1 MRFFTSF
8 LAMFMGDRPKR
19 RNFLL
24 LVRFL
29 LVFALLIALYS
40 VLFHTLMLYEG
51 QEFTWFTGVYW
62 TLTVMSTLGFG
73 DITFHTD
80 LGRVF
85 STVVLLSGTL
95 FMLIL
100 LPFTFLQ
107 FFWTPWIA
115 AQNAARIPR
124 QLQDDMTNHVIIT
137 RQDFLTR
144 ALIDRLKQFQYPYV
158 LVATDPDEA
167 VRLHDEGMSVIA
179 GDLDDPETYER
190 ARVDNASLVVST
202 NSDQVSTNVAATVRS
217 IAEDVDIVAIADTPA
232 SVDILELAG
241 CTQVLQLADMLGE
254 SLARRISAGDAMA
267 HVLGEFDELLIAEA
281 TVKHTPLAGKTLAE
295 AALRTNTGVSVV
307 GVWERGSYQAARPE
321 TMIADRTVLVLAGTQ
336 EQLHKYDSLLV
347 GFNQSVDPVII
358 IGAGRVGLATARS
371 LERRGVDY
379 RIVEQD
385 ESRDTGDGNFVAGS
399 AAALEVLQEAGIDTA
414 PAVVITTRD
423 DDTNIYLAIY
433 CRKLQP
439 DIQVIARA
447 NDERNISTLHRAG
460 TDFVMSY
467 ASMGASAIANMLHH
481 TSTLMVAEGL
491 ELFRLQVP
499 DALAGQSIAESSLRA
514 QTGCTVVASCVGDG
528 ITVNP
533 DPTAPLTRD
542 TEIILIGT
550 AEGERKFLEL
560 YS

>member
-1 MRFFTSF
+1 
-8 LAMFMGDRPKR
+8 
-19 RNFLL
+19 
-24 LVRFL
+24 
-29 LVFALLIALYS
+29 
-40 VLFHTLMLYEG
+40 
-51 QEFTWFTGVYW
+51 
-62 TLTVMSTLGFG
+62 
-73 DITFHTD
+73 
-80 LGRVF
+80 
-85 STVVLLSGTL
+85 
-95 FMLIL
+95 
-100 LPFTFLQ
+100 
-107 FFWTPWIA
+107 
-115 AQNAARIPR
+115 
-124 QLQDDMTNHVIIT
+124 
-137 RQDFLTR
+137 
-144 ALIDRLKQFQYPYV
+144 
-158 LVATDPDEA
+158 
-167 VRLHDEGMSVIA
+167 
-179 GDLDDPETYER
+179 
-190 ARVDNASLVVST
+190 
-202 NSDQVSTNVAATVRS
+202 
-217 IAEDVDIVAIADTPA
+217 
-232 SVDILELAG
+232 
-241 CTQVLQLADMLGE
+241 
-254 SLARRISAGDAMA
+254 MA
-267 HVLGEFDELLIAEA
+267 HVLGEFDDLMIAEA
-281 TVKHTPLAGKTLAE
+281 TVKHTPLAGKSLAE

-307 GVWERGSYQAARPE
+307 GVWERGRYQPARPE
-321 TMIADRTVLVLAGTQ
+321 TMIVDRTVLVLAGTQ
-336 EQLHKYDSLLV
+336 EQLYKYDSLLV

-385 ESRDTGDGNFVAGS
+385 ESRATGDGKFIAGS
-399 AAALEVLQEAGIDTA
+399 AAELEVLQRAGIDTA

-433 CRKLQP
+433 YRKLRP

-533 DPTAPLTRD
+533 DPTIPLTKD
-542 TEIILIGT
+542 AEIILIGT

-560 YS
+560 YT

>member
-1 MRFFTSF
+1 
-8 LAMFMGDRPKR
+8 
-19 RNFLL
+19 
-24 LVRFL
+24 
-29 LVFALLIALYS
+29 
-40 VLFHTLMLYEG
+40 
-51 QEFTWFTGVYW
+51 
-62 TLTVMSTLGFG
+62 
-73 DITFHTD
+73 
-80 LGRVF
+80 
-85 STVVLLSGTL
+85 
-95 FMLIL
+95 
-100 LPFTFLQ
+100 
-107 FFWTPWIA
+107 
-115 AQNAARIPR
+115 
-124 QLQDDMTNHVIIT
+124 
-137 RQDFLTR
+137 
-144 ALIDRLKQFQYPYV
+144 
-158 LVATDPDEA
+158 
-167 VRLHDEGMSVIA
+167 MSVIA

-385 ESRDTGDGNFVAGS
+385 ESRDTGDGKFVAGS

>member
-385 ESRDTGDGNFVAGS
+385 ESRDTGDGKFVAGS

>member
-1 MRFFTSF
+1 MRFFASLHAMF
-8 LAMFMGDRPKR
+8 LADRPKR

-29 LVFALLIALYS
+29 AVFSLLVGLYS
-40 VLFHTLMLYEG
+40 IIFHTLMLYEG
-51 QEFTWFTGVYW
+51 QKFSWFTGVYW

-80 LGRVF
+80 LGRLF

-107 FFWTPWIA
+107 LFWTPWIE

-124 QLQDDMTNHVIIT
+124 QLQDGMTNHVIIT
-137 RQDFLTR
+137 RHDSLTR
-144 ALIDRLKQFQYPYV
+144 ALIDRLKQFHYSYV
-158 LVATDPDEA
+158 LVMTDPDEA
-167 VRLHDEGMSVIA
+167 VRLQDEGISVIA
-179 GDLDDPETYER
+179 GDLDDPETYGR
-190 ARVDNASLVVST
+190 ARAEEASLVVST

-217 IAEDVDIVAIADTPA
+217 VAEDVDIVAIADTPA
-232 SVDILELAG
+232 SLDILELAG
-241 CTQVLQLADMLGE
+241 CTQVLQLAEMLGE

-281 TVKHTPLAGKTLAE
+281 TVKDTPLVGKTLAE
-295 AALRTNTGVSVV
+295 AALRAKTGVSVV
-307 GVWERGSYQAARPE
+307 GVWERGRYEAARPE
-321 TMIADRTVLVLAGTQ
+321 TTLLDRTVLVLAGTQ
-336 EQLHKYDSLLV
+336 EQLRKYDSLLV

-385 ESRDTGDGNFVAGS
+385 ESRTTGDGKFVAGS
-399 AAALEVLQEAGIDTA
+399 AAELQVLQEAGIDKA

-433 CRKLQP
+433 CRKLRP

-467 ASMGASAIANMLHH
+467 ASMGASAIANMLHQ

-491 ELFRLQVP
+491 ELFRLKVP
-499 DALAGQSIAESSLRA
+499 DSLAGQSIAESTLRA
-514 QTGCTVVASCVGDG
+514 QTGCTVVAGCIGDG

-533 DPTAPLTRD
+533 DPTAPLTKD
-542 TEIILIGT
+542 AEIILIGT